1 MDILAIDPGGTT
13 GVCMLRWDG
22 SSREFEVVA
31 SHEYVWGDRFV
42 LYTWVEAAKFDVVV
56 IEQFTLYK
64 HEALNQVGSTFPS
77 SQVIG
82 ALEAVLFNTH
92 QLSKRVFQ
100 PAYNTKA
107 VKVNA
112 EHTLSIG
119 SSEHRKDA
127 YKHAKYFIAASR
139 QPLAKTGVVALGAV
153 PVSSHRR
160 SQGSRDS

>member
-1 MDILAIDPGGTT
+1 M
-13 GVCMLRWDG
+13 CMLRWDG
-22 SSREFEVVA
+22 ESRDFEVVT
-31 SHEYVWGDRFV
+31 STEYGWSDRFV
-42 LYTWVEAAKFDVVV
+42 LYTWVEAAQFDVII

-107 VKVNA
+107 VKVNP
-112 EHTLSIG
+112 EHTSSIG

-139 QPLAKTGVVALGAV
+139 QRLSRDKALPLGTVQ
-153 PVSSHRR
+153 VSSKRR
-160 SQGSRDS
+160 AKGDRDS